1 MKTRYSNSDLDK
13 IIGRSCFFDANILL
27 FLFFTTTPYQD
38 WQKYYS
44 SMFYQLLHQKN
55 PLYIDFL
62 VLSEVI
68 NRELRI
74 QYELYLWENKISKKN
89 MRFKDFRNSELGNE
103 SLEHIYQVI
112 ESKIFPLF
120 QFDAKDFTLK
130 EVRDFMTVEPLD
142 FNDKAIER
150 LCKENNMILF
160 TDDKD
165 YAKSEVEIISTNP
178 SIIGFDIIL

>member
-1 MKTRYSNSDLDK
+1 MKLRYSNLDLDK
-13 IIGRSCFFDANILL
+13 TIGRSCFFDANILL
-27 FLFFTTTPYQD
+27 FLFFTTTPYQE
-38 WQKYYS
+38 WQKHYS
-44 SMFYQLLHQKN
+44 PMFSQLLHQRN

-74 QYELYLWENKISKKN
+74 QYELYLWENKLSKKN
-89 MRFKDFRNSELGNE
+89 MRFKDYRNSELGNE
-103 SLEHIYQVI
+103 NLEHIYKVI
-112 ESKIFPLF
+112 EIKIFSLF
-120 QFDAKDFTLK
+120 EFNVKDFSLK
-130 EVRDFMTVEPLD
+130 EVKDFMTTDPLD

-165 YAKSEVEIISTNP
+165 YARSEIEIISTNP
-178 SIIGFDIIL
+178 SIIGM